1 MRNTLKVALFFAI
14 LVAVLL
20 LVPSICNAAVVEA
33 DPATQDLV
41 DVVNSAN
48 DGDTV
53 KLLGDFEI
61 DEIIVVS
68 GKTIT
73 IDGDGNTISGNVEAI
88 SQNGQNNQSLIT
100 ANLEGATIY
109 LQNVELTSSPKY
121 GVQAYF
127 GGKVVLDGVNIHDCN
142 YGGVLNNCGTVEIVD
157 LYLGYNGENGNN
169 GIEMSK
175 GQSLADE
182 QVQPTLVM
190 NGTLESNQ
198 TENVIYIA
206 EDAADTITSFTVENA
221 AGTTDKL
228 LLDGN
233 KVVVTDE
240 NNSKKFESNSNDR
253 VTAENTTGE
262 EYVPNPVV
270 RLEVAGLGYVDLEV
284 LTGSVLTEEVLEN
297 AISELTGTK
306 FTVEGFFVDNK
317 YTTKYDFATEINGD
331 TTIYVNVAEV
341 ATEEPT
347 EPSEEI
353 PADEK
358 DETPKTGAPVY
369 VGAAVVVAVLSLA
382 SIIVLKKKN

>member
-1 MRNTLKVALFFAI
+1 MRNTLKIALFFAV

-20 LVPSICNAAVVEA
+20 LIPSICNAAVVEA
-33 DPATQDLV
+33 DPATDDLV
-41 DVVNSAN
+41 AVVNSAN

-53 KLLGDFEI
+53 KLLGNFEI
-61 DEIIVVS
+61 DEIIVVR
-68 GKTIT
+68 GKTVT
-73 IDGDGNTISGNVEAI
+73 IDGNGNTISGNVEVI
-88 SQNGQNNQSLIT
+88 SQNGQNNQSLVT
-100 ANLEGATIY
+100 AENAGAVVY

-157 LYLGYNGENGNN
+157 LYLGYNGTESNN

-175 GQSLADE
+175 GQSLSGE
-182 QVQPTLVM
+182 QAQPTLIM
-190 NGTLESNQ
+190 NGTLDSNQ

-206 EDAADTITSFTVENA
+206 EDNRDTITAFTVENA

-253 VTAENTTGE
+253 VTADNTTGE
-262 EYVPNPVV
+262 EYVPNPVIT
-270 RLEVAGLGYVDLEV
+270 LEVAGIGSVELEV
-284 LTGSVLTEEVLEN
+284 QVGTVLTEEDLAA
-297 AISELTGTK
+297 AIDLTGTNFK
-306 FTVEGFFVDNK
+306 LDGFFVDDK
-317 YTTKYDFATEINGD
+317 YETNYDFTTEIQGD
-331 TTIYVNVAEV
+331 TTIYVKLAEV
-341 ATEEPT
+341 TTEEPT
-347 EPSEEI
+347 EPSEK
-353 PADEK
+353 PAGEK
-358 DETPKTGAPVY
+358 DETPKTGVPVY
-369 VGAAVVVAVLSLA
+369 TTVAAVVATLSLA

>member
-1 MRNTLKVALFFAI
+1 MRNTLKIALFFAI

-33 DPATQDLV
+33 DPASDDLV
-41 DVVNSAN
+41 AVVNSAK

-73 IDGDGNTISGNVEAI
+73 IDGNGNTISGNVEVI
-88 SQNGQNNQSLIT
+88 SQNGKNNQSLVT
-100 ANLEGATIY
+100 AENAGAVVY

-157 LYLGYNGENGNN
+157 LYLGYNGENGNS

-253 VTAENTTGE
+253 VTADNTTGE
-262 EYVPNPVV
+262 EYVPNPVIT
-270 RLEVAGLGYVDLEV
+270 LEVKGVGTIELEV
-284 LTGSVLTEEVLEN
+284 LAGTVLTEEELTA
-297 AISELTGTK
+297 AIDLTGTNLK
-306 FTVEGFFVDNK
+306 LNGFFVDDK
-317 YTTKYDFATEINGD
+317 YTTSYDFTTEIQGD

-341 ATEEPT
+341 TTEEPT
-347 EPSEEI
+347 EPSENPEG
-353 PADEK
+353 EK

-369 VGAAVVVAVLSLA
+369 ITAAAAMATLSLA

>member
-1 MRNTLKVALFFAI
+1 MRNTLKIALFFTI

-33 DPATQDLV
+33 DPASDDLV
-41 DVVNSAN
+41 AVVNSAN

-206 EDAADTITSFTVENA
+206 EDDKDTITAFTVENA

-253 VTAENTTGE
+253 VTADNTTGE
-262 EYVPNPVV
+262 EYVPNPVIT
-270 RLEVAGLGYVDLEV
+270 LEVAGIGQVKLEV
-284 LTGSVLTEEVLEN
+284 QVGTVLTEKDLAA
-297 AISELTGTK
+297 AIDLTGTNFK
-306 FTVEGFFVDNK
+306 LDGFFVDDK
-317 YTTKYDFATEINGD
+317 YETKYDFTTEIQGD
-331 TTIYVNVAEV
+331 TTIYVKLAEV
-341 ATEEPT
+341 TTEEPT
-347 EPSEEI
+347 EPSEE
-353 PADEK
+353 PAGEK

-369 VGAAVVVAVLSLA
+369 TTVAAAMATLSLA

>member
-1 MRNTLKVALFFAI
+1 
-14 LVAVLL
+14 
-20 LVPSICNAAVVEA
+20 
-33 DPATQDLV
+33 
-41 DVVNSAN
+41 
-48 DGDTV
+48 
-53 KLLGDFEI
+53 
-61 DEIIVVS
+61 
-68 GKTIT
+68 
-73 IDGDGNTISGNVEAI
+73 
-88 SQNGQNNQSLIT
+88 
-100 ANLEGATIY
+100 
-109 LQNVELTSSPKY
+109 
-121 GVQAYF
+121 
-127 GGKVVLDGVNIHDCN
+127 
-142 YGGVLNNCGTVEIVD
+142 
-157 LYLGYNGENGNN
+157 
-169 GIEMSK
+169 MSK

-206 EDAADTITSFTVENA
+206 EDNKDTITSFTVENA

-297 AISELTGTK
+297 AVSELTGTD

-317 YTTKYDFATEINGD
+317 YTTEYDFTTEINGD

>member
-1 MRNTLKVALFFAI
+1 MRNTLKIALFFTI

-33 DPATQDLV
+33 DPASDDLV
-41 DVVNSAN
+41 AVVNSAN

-206 EDAADTITSFTVENA
+206 EDNKDTITSFTVENA

-253 VTAENTTGE
+253 VTADNTTGE

-270 RLEVAGLGYVDLEV
+270 TLEVAGIGQVKLEV
-284 LTGSVLTEEVLEN
+284 QVGTVLTEKDLAA
-297 AISELTGTK
+297 AIDLTGTNFK
-306 FTVEGFFVDNK
+306 LDGFFVDDK
-317 YTTKYDFATEINGD
+317 YETKYDFTTEIQGD
-331 TTIYVNVAEV
+331 TTIYVKLAEV
-341 ATEEPT
+341 TTEEPT
-347 EPSEEI
+347 EPSEE
-353 PADEK
+353 PAGEK

-369 VGAAVVVAVLSLA
+369 TTVAAAMATLSLA

>member
-1 MRNTLKVALFFAI
+1 MRNTLKIALFFAI

-33 DPATQDLV
+33 DPASDDLV
-41 DVVNSAN
+41 AVVNSAN

-157 LYLGYNGENGNN
+157 LYLGYNGENGNS

-206 EDAADTITSFTVENA
+206 EDDKDTITAFTVENA

-253 VTAENTTGE
+253 VTADNTTGE

-270 RLEVAGLGYVDLEV
+270 TLEVAGIGQVKLEV
-284 LTGSVLTEEVLEN
+284 QVGTVLTEKDLAA
-297 AISELTGTK
+297 AIDLTGTNFK
-306 FTVEGFFVDNK
+306 LDGFFVDDK
-317 YTTKYDFATEINGD
+317 YETKYDFTTEIQGD
-331 TTIYVNVAEV
+331 TTIYVKLAEV
-341 ATEEPT
+341 TTEEPT
-347 EPSEEI
+347 EPSEE
-353 PADEK
+353 PAGEK

-369 VGAAVVVAVLSLA
+369 TTVAAVVATLSLA

>member
-1 MRNTLKVALFFAI
+1 MRNTLKIALFFAV

-33 DPATQDLV
+33 DPEAGDDLV
-41 DVVNSAN
+41 AVVNSAK

-73 IDGDGNTISGNVEAI
+73 IDGNGNTISGNVEVI
-88 SQNGQNNQSLIT
+88 SQNGKNNQSLVT
-100 ANLEGATIY
+100 AENAGAVVY

-157 LYLGYNGENGNN
+157 LYLGYNGTNGNS

-190 NGTLESNQ
+190 NGTLDSNQ
-198 TENVIYIA
+198 TEGVIYIA
-206 EDAADTITSFTVENA
+206 EDDKDTITSFTVENA

-253 VTAENTTGE
+253 VTADNTTGE

-270 RLEVAGLGYVDLEV
+270 TLEVAGIGQVKLEV
-284 LTGSVLTEEVLEN
+284 QVGTVLTEKDLAA
-297 AISELTGTK
+297 AIDLTGTNFK
-306 FTVEGFFVDNK
+306 LDGFFVDDK
-317 YTTKYDFATEINGD
+317 YETKYDFTTEIQGD
-331 TTIYVNVAEV
+331 TTIYVKLAEV
-341 ATEEPT
+341 TTEEPT
-347 EPSEEI
+347 EPSENPEG
-353 PADEK
+353 EK

-369 VGAAVVVAVLSLA
+369 ITAAAAMATLSLA

>member
-1 MRNTLKVALFFAI
+1 MRNTLKIALFFAI

-73 IDGDGNTISGNVEAI
+73 IDGDGNTISGNVEVI

-206 EDAADTITSFTVENA
+206 EDAADTITAFTVENA

-253 VTAENTTGE
+253 VTADNTTGE

-270 RLEVAGLGYVDLEV
+270 TLEVAGIGQVKLEV
-284 LTGSVLTEEVLEN
+284 QVGTVLTEKDLAA
-297 AISELTGTK
+297 AIDLTGTNFK
-306 FTVEGFFVDNK
+306 LDGFFVDDK
-317 YTTKYDFATEINGD
+317 YETKYDFTTEIQGD
-331 TTIYVNVAEV
+331 TTIYVKLAEV
-341 ATEEPT
+341 TTEEPT
-347 EPSEEI
+347 EPSEE
-353 PADEK
+353 PAGEK

-369 VGAAVVVAVLSLA
+369 TTVAAAMATLSLA

>member
-1 MRNTLKVALFFAI
+1 MRNTLKIALFFTI

-33 DPATQDLV
+33 DPASDDLV
-41 DVVNSAN
+41 AVVNSAN

-182 QVQPTLVM
+182 QVQPTLIM

-206 EDAADTITSFTVENA
+206 EDDKDTITAFTVENA

-253 VTAENTTGE
+253 VTADNTTGE

-270 RLEVAGLGYVDLEV
+270 TLEVAGIGQVKLEV
-284 LTGSVLTEEVLEN
+284 QVGTVLTEKDLAA
-297 AISELTGTK
+297 AIDLTGTNFK
-306 FTVEGFFVDNK
+306 LDGFFVDDK
-317 YTTKYDFATEINGD
+317 YETKYDFTTEIQGD
-331 TTIYVNVAEV
+331 TTIYVKLAEV
-341 ATEEPT
+341 TTEEPT
-347 EPSEEI
+347 EPSEE
-353 PADEK
+353 PAGEK

-369 VGAAVVVAVLSLA
+369 TTVAAAMATLSLA